1 MWDRQEGYRVGGE
14 KKKGM
19 YERLKA
25 AKDGAQHKKRAHVG
39 RRKHR
44 SKGEKRKG
52 CDEKKTQ
59 SCACCLFHL
68 SMTVFTLIIK
78 THVTAFYTHIHLVH
92 VGKHTH

>member
-25 AKDGAQHKKRAHVG
+25 AKDGAEHKKRAHVG

-44 SKGEKRKG
+44 SKGEKRK
-52 CDEKKTQ
+52 K
-59 SCACCLFHL
+59 L
-68 SMTVFTLIIK
+68 
-78 THVTAFYTHIHLVH
+78 
-92 VGKHTH
+92 